1 MQITAQG
8 ALGNNRAGT
17 GAKEESERQGGQGGE
32 RNVSICQWGS
42 WGSVGCGSCGG
53 VGYVEGVGCMWCV
66 VWGCVGSVGGMCERV
81 YVCDVHVCWGGVHA
95 PAEAK
100 GGHVLL

>member
-17 GAKEESERQGGQGGE
+17 GAKEESERQGGQGRE

-53 VGYVEGVGCMWCV
+53 VGSVGGVGCTWCV
-66 VWGCVGSVGGMCERV
+66 VWKCVGRVGACVSVCMSVRYMCVGS
-81 YVCDVHVCWGGVHA
+81 GVHA